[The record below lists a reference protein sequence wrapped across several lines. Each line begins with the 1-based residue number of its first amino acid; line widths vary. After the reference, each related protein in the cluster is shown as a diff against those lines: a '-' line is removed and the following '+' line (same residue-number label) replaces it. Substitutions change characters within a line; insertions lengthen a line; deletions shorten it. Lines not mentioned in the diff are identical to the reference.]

1 MNIEQL
7 PIKCPIC
14 GSMNFE
20 FLGLS
25 KASGEHIDKRKCKNC
40 STYVEKITR
49 YYQDTSGEKKKYI
62 VGLYKGE

>member
-14 GSMNFE
+14 GSMDFQ

-25 KASGEHIDKRKCKNC
+25 SANGEQAEKRKCNSC
-40 STYVEKITR
+40 GTYVEKVTR
-49 YYQDTSGEKKKYI
+49 YYQDESVNKHKYI